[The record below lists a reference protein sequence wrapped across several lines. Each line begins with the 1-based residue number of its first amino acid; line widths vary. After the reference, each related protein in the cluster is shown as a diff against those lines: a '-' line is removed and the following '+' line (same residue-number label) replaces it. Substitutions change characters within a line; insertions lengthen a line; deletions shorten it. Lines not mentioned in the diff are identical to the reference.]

1 MSKGKKILKVI
12 VNVIL
17 WLVILL
23 AALITIISIS
33 TRDRG
38 VAHIGGMMM
47 FSIQTE
53 SMQPEIMAGDLII
66 GKQCDPK
73 ELVVGDIISFF
84 SIEQDTTIIK
94 THRIIEIIDQGG
106 ILSFVTK
113 GDNNDTADTVDV
125 PIGDVVAIYDG
136 TKIPNGGNVLDFIK
150 SQVGFFVCIIVPLF
164 VFFIYQLY
172 RFIVIV
178 VRMKQEQAVREQEYK
193 DEDKKEEK

>member
-12 VNVIL
+12 VNIIL

-38 VAHIGGMMM
+38 VANIGGMML

-53 SMQPEIMAGDLII
+53 SMEPEIMAGDLII
-66 GKQCDPK
+66 GKACNPVDL
-73 ELVVGDIISFF
+73 EVGDIISFF
-84 SIEQDTTIIK
+84 SIEQETTIIK
-94 THRIIEIIDQGG
+94 THRIKEVINQGG
-106 ILSFVTK
+106 VLSFVTK
-113 GDNNDTADTVDV
+113 GDNNELADSVDV
-125 PIGDVVAIYDG
+125 PVGDVIAIYDG
-136 TKIPNGGNVLDFIK
+136 IKIPNGGSVLDFIK
-150 SQVGFFVCIIVPLF
+150 SQVGFFVCIIIPLF

-178 VRMKQEQAVREQEYK
+178 VRMKQEQAVREQEYR
-193 DEDKKEEK
+193 DEEKK